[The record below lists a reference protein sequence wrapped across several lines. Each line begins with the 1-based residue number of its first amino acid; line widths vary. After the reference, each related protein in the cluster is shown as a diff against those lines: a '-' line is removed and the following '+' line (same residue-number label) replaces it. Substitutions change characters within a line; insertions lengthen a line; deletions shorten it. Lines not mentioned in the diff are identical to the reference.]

1 VVTGD
6 GRLHHYRLD
15 DYDAYFRRV
24 RRRFEERL
32 LSAERVS
39 TYPEAVGSAPIG
51 GATTITCPGW
61 RG

>member
-1 VVTGD
+1 MVTGD
-6 GRLHHYRLD
+6 GRLHHYRLGD
-15 DYDAYFRRV
+15 HDAYFRRV